1 MFLSCVS
8 CVVTCVGAI
17 NAFDT
22 ANSQVSTFIIEDNIF
37 TDNKAGLQGSAIR
50 IFTQSSNP
58 VAPVT
63 SPNTLNGNVPG
74 PPLEVV
80 VFSV

>member
-8 CVVTCVGAI
+8 CVVMCVGAI
-17 NAFDT
+17 NGFDT
-22 ANSQVSTFIIEDNIF
+22 GSSQVSTFIITDNDF
-37 TDNKAGLQGSAIR
+37 TDNKAGQGSAIR

-63 SPNTLNGNVPG
+63 SPNTLSGNLPG
-74 PPLEVV
+74 PPLEVFV
-80 VFSV
+80 LSV